1 MHVVYVLG
9 TEDEK
14 SYFGEPGTFTRS
26 DHCCQGTSRYFQP
39 SAWGRSGVFPSSGNG
54 AITFHLSCLVFASRG
69 KKETENLRPRRKKTQ
84 AFCESLPRKKGRRLY
99 TQLEFANDFTGFL
112 PPSDEERESSSPF
125 CTPYE
130 HDVSMFAKLIA
141 MKRASEDDKAD

>member
-1 MHVVYVLG
+1 MLG
-9 TEDEK
+9 IC
-14 SYFGEPGTFTRS
+14 EPGKKRNGKS
-26 DHCCQGTSRYFQP
+26 
-39 SAWGRSGVFPSSGNG
+39 SAEKEKKNVGV
-54 AITFHLSCLVFASRG
+54 
-69 KKETENLRPRRKKTQ
+69 LRI
-84 AFCESLPRKKGRRLY
+84 FLPRKTGKRLY